1 MLKVLVGIVVGLGYG
16 VLVGGMMLLV
26 YFLSSDPPVDLMLD
40 YNKMF
45 RFLILLAMIIT
56 GSAGALVGFLVTLL
70 RAGKLKAG
78 MIGFGVGLVVLAAI
92 LFKISPQLKTD
103 FMAVSWSSLSIVF
116 LFFLALMIMFPL
128 GLAAT
133 GVAAS
138 VVTRMSAST
147 R

>member
-16 VLVGGMMLLV
+16 VLVGGMMLLI

>member
-16 VLVGGMMLLV
+16 VLVGGMMLLI
-26 YFLSSDPPVDLMLD
+26 YFLSSDPPVDLMLE

>member
-16 VLVGGMMLLV
+16 VLVGGMMLLI
-26 YFLSSDPPVDLMLD
+26 YFLSSDPPVDLMLE

-92 LFKISPQLKTD
+92 LFKISPQLKTG

-138 VVTRMSAST
+138 VVTRISAST